1 MKTKTTLL
9 IILVIS
15 SITMTYAQVG
25 FGTTNPH
32 SSAIVEVKSTA
43 KGFLP
48 PRLTQNQRKSII
60 SPAVGLMIYNLD
72 RHCIQMYNGT
82 FWMDLCCTDVVN
94 SGIDALPILLR
105 VDPSQSSSFS
115 KINANGSNSNTPVVL
130 DEFVHTIITSP
141 DGVALSY
148 VPGANETSNGNHNI
162 FKYEEETSL
171 IPYKQKKFISRTQ
184 SISGGSVSRIS
195 YDFIPDRQD
204 EFEIFVVGK
213 MDNSVGNIVDYA
225 SFFAGADNSND
236 QYSLQL
242 GVGSGSTGCTSDYY
256 RVLYSNGSSGRALCT
271 NIPNNII
278 RSDDGNLHTFNII
291 SRDHPDQA
299 NHPNKVVLSLLVDG
313 MFIDSDSN
321 MDNHIK
327 FEEFKLFS
335 NRNSDNAS
343 KSSIGELVFFDSPL
357 DETQRETLNQ
367 FLLCK
372 YGEE

>member
-1 MKTKTTLL
+1 MKTKLTLL
-9 IILVIS
+9 ITLVIIS
-15 SITMTYAQVG
+15 FTMTCAQVG

-32 SSAIVEVKSTA
+32 SSAIVEVKSTS

-60 SPAVGLMIYNLD
+60 TPAIGLMIYNVD
-72 RHCIQMYNGT
+72 RHCIQMFNGT

-94 SGIDALPILLR
+94 SGIDALPVLLR
-105 VDPSQSSSFS
+105 VDPSQNSSFS
-115 KINANGSNSNTPVVL
+115 RINANGSNSNTPVVL
-130 DEFVHTIITSP
+130 NEFVHSIITSP
-141 DGVALSY
+141 AGVTLSY

-162 FKYEEETSL
+162 FKYEEEASL

-195 YDFIPDRQD
+195 YDFVPDRQD

-213 MDNSVGNIVDYA
+213 MDNSAGNIVDYA

-242 GVGSGSTGCTSDYY
+242 GVGNGSTGCTKDYY
-256 RVLYSNGSSGRALCT
+256 RVLYTNGSTPRALCANSPGKEVRT
-271 NIPNNII
+271 NDNI
-278 RSDDGNLHTFNII
+278 LHTFNII
-291 SRDHPDQA
+291 SKNHPNQVDF
-299 NHPNKVVLSLLVDG
+299 PNKVVLSLLIDG
-313 MFIDSDSN
+313 VLIDSDST
-321 MDNHIK
+321 MDNHIN